1 MNVSFPPSIK
11 VVNLQ
16 TNRCV
21 RIIGKVENTERF
33 LRIALFQGGEKK
45 GSKAY
50 RANLSANSQNPA
62 PITITAPDGTVT
74 TAPDPNL
81 LGRDVSL
88 LCCAFKKHRLYL
100 FTKREPEEADDVSK
114 GRDVFNEKP
123 PAEELLALTDSGRA
137 AAGQLSTGVVSGAN
151 SLLKFDVGSAF
162 SVYLL
167 DF

>member
-1 MNVSFPPSIK
+1 

-33 LRIALFQGGEKK
+33 LRIALYQGGEKK

-62 PITITAPDGTVT
+62 PITITNPDGSVT
-74 TAPDPNL
+74 TTTDPSQ
-81 LGRDVSL
+81 LGRDVTL
-88 LCCAFKKHRLYL
+88 LCCAFKKQRLYL
-100 FTKREPEEADDVSK
+100 FSKREPEEAEEASK

-137 AAGQLSTGVVSGAN
+137 AAGQLATGVVSPAAI
-151 SLLKFDVGSAF
+151 L
-162 SVYLL
+162 
-167 DF
+167 